1 MNQFKRLIKYKVIL
15 IVLGFSGMIMAPS
28 TEYGTASYYADKF
41 HGRKTANGELYHKDS
56 LTAAHRTIPFGKKV
70 KVTNLDNKETVIV
83 IINDRGPHIKGR
95 IIDLSRKAMEELSGI
110 EKGIIQVKIEVLDA
124 K

>member
-1 MNQFKRLIKYKVIL
+1 
-15 IVLGFSGMIMAPS
+15 MAPS

-41 HGRKTANGELYHKDS
+41 HGRKTANGELYNKDS